1 MQILAVGA
9 MAVGPTTGALAL
21 DERAREHVAEGTE
34 AANEPA
40 AGSEIGFVRHF
51 LSDSNNS
58 VRIRV
63 SQALFEICKNVP
75 NRRRWGRR
83 CKLTADSAC
92 RRGVYGITA
101 RPVDIL
107 AVCDGRQPE
116 IAAAPALPA
125 RLGHGRD
132 PRSGQL
138 AVRQR
143 GRAGG
148 IPVAQNRRALAAVQ
162 FLRSTAGAGGDLR
175 SRRTAAGAD

>member
-83 CKLTADSAC
+83 CKLTADGAC

-101 RPVDIL
+101 YSSTCCAARRVTTDKSSRVVTSPVTEFD
-107 AVCDGRQPE
+107 
-116 IAAAPALPA
+116 
-125 RLGHGRD
+125 
-132 PRSGQL
+132 
-138 AVRQR
+138 
-143 GRAGG
+143 
-148 IPVAQNRRALAAVQ
+148 
-162 FLRSTAGAGGDLR
+162 
-175 SRRTAAGAD
+175 

>member
-58 VRIRV
+58 VRIRA

-83 CKLTADSAC
+83 CKLTADGAC
-92 RRGVYGITA
+92 RRGVYGITGSSA
-101 RPVDIL
+101 ALRTHGLQTFSSRPFSLKWRWPSSV
-107 AVCDGRQPE
+107 VRSQPE
-116 IAAAPALPA
+116 S
-125 RLGHGRD
+125 
-132 PRSGQL
+132 RS
-138 AVRQR
+138 RQR
-143 GRAGG
+143 
-148 IPVAQNRRALAAVQ
+148 
-162 FLRSTAGAGGDLR
+162 
-175 SRRTAAGAD
+175 

>member
-83 CKLTADSAC
+83 CKLTADGAC
-92 RRGVYGITA
+92 RRGGLRNHCASAQRFRKPGVGPPAA
-101 RPVDIL
+101 R
-107 AVCDGRQPE
+107 
-116 IAAAPALPA
+116 
-125 RLGHGRD
+125 
-132 PRSGQL
+132 
-138 AVRQR
+138 
-143 GRAGG
+143 
-148 IPVAQNRRALAAVQ
+148 
-162 FLRSTAGAGGDLR
+162 
-175 SRRTAAGAD
+175 